1 VYSFISYLLQPYV
14 LLLFLTVTAALF
26 LWRSRG
32 EPRRRFRWLI
42 VPLVA
47 LIVLSM
53 PAVSYLVV
61 GSLEWRHKP
70 LEQRPKDTPAIVVLG
85 GGVQAPDAGRPQ
97 AELDSTSLYRCL
109 HAVQLYRQGPPCLV
123 LVSGGKP
130 DAASPGPACA
140 DLMAVLLVELG
151 VRPTD
156 VIVENVSRT
165 TYENAVLSRRI
176 LQERHID
183 EVVLV
188 TEATHLPRAVLCFH
202 KEGIAVVPSGCHY
215 QATAFKGSLY
225 DFLPS
230 PVALGGCETASHE
243 WIGLAWYW
251 LSGKI

>member
-14 LLLFLTVTAALF
+14 LLLFLMLGAALF

-53 PAVSYLVV
+53 PAVSYLVL
-61 GSLEWRHKP
+61 GSLEWRHNP
-70 LEQRPKDTPAIVVLG
+70 LEQRPKDALAIVVLG
-85 GGVQAPDAGRPQ
+85 GGVLAPDAGRPR

-109 HAVQLYRQGPPCLV
+109 HAVQMYRQGPPCLV

-130 DAASPGPACA
+130 DPASPGPACA
-140 DLMAVLLVELG
+140 DLMAALMVELG

-156 VIVENVSRT
+156 VIVENTSRT
-165 TYENAVLSRRI
+165 THENAVLSRKI

-215 QATAFKGSLY
+215 QATAFTGSLY

-230 PVALGGCETASHE
+230 PGALGGCETASHE
-243 WIGLAWYW
+243 WVGLAWYW